1 MATTPTDWHGYPAY
15 EYETWEKPV
24 DVSAHPPALY
34 TTRVN
39 WPVVLAWG
47 TLLFGSGV
55 LWWLAAQGVGQL
67 TGWW

>member
-1 MATTPTDWHGYPAY
+1 MATTHTDWHVYPAY
-15 EYETWEKPV
+15 ETQERPTE
-24 DVSAHPPALY
+24 VSAHPPGWY

-47 TLLFGSGV
+47 TLLCGGGA
-55 LWWLAAQGVGQL
+55 LWWLAALGLGQL